1 MKHLNAAVRRRSAAF
16 TLVEVM
22 VALIVLSIGLLGIAS
37 MQAMA
42 LSSTTNARMRS
53 LAAIEAA
60 SLASTMHTN
69 RAYWATSA
77 PATFTVKDGVISDS
91 VLKTTGVD
99 CTSKTVPCTPARLAA
114 YDTQR
119 WAAALGAV
127 LPHPSATI
135 TCPVATV
142 PMNCTIFITWAESAV
157 SLTKQAAD
165 NASADAAYKKPDYTL
180 YVQP

>member
-1 MKHLNAAVRRRSAAF
+1 MRHLKSAARRLSAAF

-42 LSSTTNARMRS
+42 LSSTSNARMRS

-60 SLASTMHTN
+60 SFASMMHTN

-77 PATFTVKDGVISDS
+77 PASFTVVDGVISNS
-91 VLKTTGVD
+91 TLKQSGVD
-99 CTSKTVPCTPARLAA
+99 CTSTTTTCTPAKLAA

-119 WAAALGAV
+119 WATALGTV

-142 PMNCTIFITWAESAV
+142 PMNCTIYITWAESAV
-157 SLTKQAAD
+157 SLTKQAAA
-165 NASADAAYKKPDYTL
+165 NASADAAFKKPDYTL

>member
-1 MKHLNAAVRRRSAAF
+1 LVQSHRLRHGDTRRHGDHLAQFDGRQALHALPSGHCRRKDDDPDQSHGCDLRMKHLNSTIRRRSAAF

-60 SLASTMHTN
+60 SLASVMHTN

-77 PATFTVKDGVISDS
+77 PATFTVKDGVISDT
-91 VLKTTGVD
+91 VLKKSGVD
-99 CTSKTVPCTPARLAA
+99 CTSTTTPC
-114 YDTQR
+114 
-119 WAAALGAV
+119 
-127 LPHPSATI
+127 
-135 TCPVATV
+135 
-142 PMNCTIFITWAESAV
+142 
-157 SLTKQAAD
+157 
-165 NASADAAYKKPDYTL
+165 
-180 YVQP
+180 

>member
-1 MKHLNAAVRRRSAAF
+1 MTTAARRRSAAF

-42 LSSTTNARMRS
+42 LSSTSNARMRS
-53 LAAIEAA
+53 LAAIEAT

-77 PATFTVKDGVISDS
+77 PASFTVVDGVISDT

-99 CTSKTVPCTPARLAA
+99 CTSTTTPCTPARLAA

-119 WAAALGAV
+119 WAGALGAV

-142 PMNCTIFITWAESAV
+142 PMNCTIYITWAESAV
-157 SLTKQAAD
+157 ALTKQEAD
-165 NASADAAYKKPDYTL
+165 NAAADAAFKKPDYTL